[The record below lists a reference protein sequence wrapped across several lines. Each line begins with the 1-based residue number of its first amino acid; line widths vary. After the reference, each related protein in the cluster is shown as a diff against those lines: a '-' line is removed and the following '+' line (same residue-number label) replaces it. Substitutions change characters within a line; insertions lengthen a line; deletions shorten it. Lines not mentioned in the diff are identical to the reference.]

1 MLKVINS
8 SFCNNSSVVTF
19 REGELHICRAV
30 KLFMLKNSK
39 WLVDFT
45 FPDVIRSTISG
56 TGGSSHKNKFKP
68 KMCSVGQHLVSMWLH
83 MLVAR
88 W

>member
-1 MLKVINS
+1 MLKAINS
-8 SFCNNSSVVTF
+8 AFCNNSSVVTF

-30 KLFMLKNSK
+30 YLFMLKNCK

-45 FPDVIRSTISG
+45 FPDVIRSTISNIE
-56 TGGSSHKNKFKP
+56 GSSPKNKFKP
-68 KMCSVGQHLVSMWLH
+68 KMCSMGQHPVSMWLH
-83 MLVAR
+83 MPIAR

>member
-1 MLKVINS
+1 VVKAVNS
-8 SFCNNSSVVTF
+8 AFCNNSSVVTF

-30 KLFMLKNSK
+30 NLFMLKISK

-56 TGGSSHKNKFKP
+56 TGGSSPKNKFKP
-68 KMCSVGQHLVSMWLH
+68 KMCSLAQHPVSMWLH